1 MTRTPPARLSS
12 PAAPIAARRP
22 APTPRRLA
30 EPVTGPGFPLETL
43 RIAPEPQ
50 RTAVLEAEEPKTEV
64 APRLE
69 VGPADD
75 AYEREAEEIAGSLLR
90 LPDEPAV
97 PVGPRRRCA
106 ACDAEER
113 DRLGPRRRCAACGSD
128 ADRRPRRRSVA
139 EAERETGPPALAAS
153 ASSLTAGGAPLAP
166 EVREFFETRLG
177 RDLSAVRIHEGP
189 RAQALAESISA
200 RAFTYGAHVWLGA
213 GERADAATRTLGHE
227 LVHVLQQTQPK
238 PLASGDDAVRPAA
251 VRRRIQRAE
260 AFWWPTD
267 PAFLTAGRPDQGAA
281 HDRALDRLGRA
292 NRGII
297 TEAPIPNGGRVPGG
311 RTPGFADLFKASTTI
326 GLKLANPPAIGGG
339 AAPALANFDQD
350 ATWPRHRPPPRR
362 GGRRFDHD
370 REARPELRNGRIK
383 GIGEAPKE
391 IGLGD
396 LKPGFQRWPRGAG
409 VFQLDRY
416 RERMRAV
423 ADATNA
429 ATGSSPPW
437 PLAIRIL
444 NRDDVEVPPGW
455 HADRQPSRDSLRRKL
470 VLHRGSGRLLT
481 PSRDVF
487 GHLIVGHDPAHG
499 GIWNYFWVPSDL
511 PGATAL
517 AGSASA
523 EWGRLASDYQA
534 LVRDLRASPLNV
546 RRSPIRPGP
555 SPAALRLAERR
566 AARVSRAATAPR
578 RRPRDYGRDPFDHA
592 RWQRQRRALGR
603 AFAGFER
610 RHAGPFRDLE
620 SAAAAAEAERLVAR
634 SVEGYRAR
642 SHDGLTARR
651 LGEFTRIE
659 FLTGPRGRALGVLRR
674 VFGRAYVQIARAY
687 QRLAERFRRR
697 MRAPRGV
704 GGTWVRA
711 ALLALVNVLRAAA
724 GVVLVRAASVLAA
737 RIEGCV
743 ERQFA
748 SLFDLAREEL
758 ELDRFDATVAEV
770 EALIGEIGSLAA
782 MSPTAIAERLL
793 GPYAPMLEALEATLE
808 GFGALSTVISIVQ
821 WGVRLAACAAPPAVG
836 CLWNLAIGAIEFAIA
851 QIVQSCWFLREVT
864 PYAMRVGFIA
874 RLPGMLA
881 DGIMEAMRGIL
892 PEGLHRYLCL
902 DGVEA
907 DLRTIRP
914 PSESE
919 VPCEDGPRARRPN
932 APAEAVERLGDL
944 AELDPELLE
953 GLRAWARRERV
964 PNNTSFEWRELLD
977 LLDHAAER
985 GLSGAALAEALDRS
999 VADPGAD
1006 GAVARFAQ
1014 GLRERGAATR
1024 AANRRAEAERRRRE
1038 RAAAAAGG
1046 EGGSGIPVTW
1056 LEPIRTPR
1064 DRGTTP
1070 IPYLV
1075 GHVGAFPER
1084 PGERIR
1090 LVFITRAEAGLTATP
1105 PVAAVFLGLEGPEEE
1120 RVLTYSIDTERWF
1133 GVPGGGGTIQVRR
1146 GRFRARY
1153 IGEVMP

>member
-1 MTRTPPARLSS
+1 MTRAPPARLSS
-12 PAAPIAARRP
+12 PASPIAARRP

-30 EPVTGPGFPLETL
+30 EPTAGPGFALETL

-50 RTAVLEAEEPKTEV
+50 RMAVLEAEEPETAV
-64 APRLE
+64 QPRLE

-75 AYEREAEEIAGSLLR
+75 AYEREADEIAGSILR
-90 LPDEPAV
+90 LPDEPTVPAV
-97 PVGPRRRCA
+97 PRRRCA
-106 ACDAEER
+106 ACEAET
-113 DRLGPRRRCAACGSD
+113 
-128 ADRRPRRRSVA
+128 DRRPRRRSVA

-153 ASSLTAGGAPLAP
+153 PGRLTAGGAPLAP
-166 EVREFFETRLG
+166 EVRAFFEMRLG

-200 RAFTYGAHVWLGA
+200 RAFTYGAHIWLGA

-238 PLASGDDAVRPAA
+238 PLAAATDAARPAV

-281 HDRALDRLGRA
+281 HDRALDRLGRE
-292 NRGII
+292 NRELI

-311 RTPGFADLFKASTTI
+311 RTPGFADLFKASPPRTI
-326 GLKLANPPAIGGG
+326 GLKLVDGPARGGG
-339 AAPALANFDQD
+339 AGPVLANFDQD
-350 ATWPRHRPPPRR
+350 MTWPRHRPPPRR

-370 REARPELRNGRIK
+370 RDARPELRNGRIT

-409 VFQLDRY
+409 VSQLDRY
-416 RERMRAV
+416 KERMRAV
-423 ADATNA
+423 AEATNDATGGN
-429 ATGSSPPW
+429 PPW
-437 PLAIRIL
+437 SLAIRHL
-444 NRDDVEVPPGW
+444 NPDDVAVPPGW
-455 HADRQPSRDSLRRKL
+455 HPDRQPSRDSLRRKL
-470 VLHRGSGRLLT
+470 VLHRGSGRPLA

-487 GHLIVGHDPAHG
+487 GHLILGADPVHP
-499 GIWNYFWVPSDL
+499 GIWNYFWVPSEL

-523 EWGRLASDYQA
+523 EWGRLASDFET

-546 RRSPIRPGP
+546 RRSPLRPGP

-578 RRPRDYGRDPFDHA
+578 RRQREYGRDPFDHA
-592 RWQRQRRALGR
+592 RWQRQRLALGR
-603 AFAGFER
+603 AFAAFER

-620 SAAAAAEAERLVAR
+620 SAAAAAEAERLIAQ

-642 SHDGLTARR
+642 SHDAPTARR
-651 LGEFTRIE
+651 LREFARVE
-659 FLTGPRGRALGVLRR
+659 FLTGPRGRALGFLRR

-724 GVVLVRAASVLAA
+724 GVVLARAAAVLAA

-770 EALIGEIGSLAA
+770 EALIGEIGSLAVL
-782 MSPTAIAERLL
+782 SPSAIAERLV
-793 GPYAPMLEALEATLE
+793 GPYAPMLAALETTLQ
-808 GFGALSTVISIVQ
+808 GFGALSTVMSLVQ

-836 CLWNLAIGAIEFAIA
+836 CLWNLAIGAIELAIA

-864 PYAMRVGFIA
+864 PYAMRVGFVA

-892 PEGLHRYLCL
+892 PESLHRFLCV

-919 VPCEDGPRARRPN
+919 VPCEDGPGARAPN
-932 APAEAVERLGDL
+932 APAEAVRRLGDL
-944 AELDPELLE
+944 AALDPEMLE

-964 PNNTSFEWRELLD
+964 PNNTTFEWRELLD
-977 LLDHAAER
+977 LLDDAAER
-985 GLSGAALAEALDRS
+985 GLRGAALAEALDRAA
-999 VADPGAD
+999 ADPAAE
-1006 GAVARFAQ
+1006 GAVARFAR

-1024 AANRRAEAERRRRE
+1024 AANRRAEAERRRRA
-1038 RAAAAAGG
+1038 RAAASGAGG
-1046 EGGSGIPVTW
+1046 GQGDLPVTE
-1056 LEPIRTPR
+1056 LERTVAPR
-1064 DRGTTP
+1064 ERDTTP

-1075 GHVGAFPER
+1075 GHVGAWPAR

-1090 LVFITRAEAGLTATP
+1090 LVYFADIAGAGLVRTP
-1105 PVAAVFLGLEGPEEE
+1105 PVEAVFHGLETEQGIDWLDYAVAAELWFRVPETD
-1120 RVLTYSIDTERWF
+1120 RV
-1133 GVPGGGGTIQVRR
+1133 VHVRR

-1153 IGEVMP
+1153 IGEVLRSGEVMP